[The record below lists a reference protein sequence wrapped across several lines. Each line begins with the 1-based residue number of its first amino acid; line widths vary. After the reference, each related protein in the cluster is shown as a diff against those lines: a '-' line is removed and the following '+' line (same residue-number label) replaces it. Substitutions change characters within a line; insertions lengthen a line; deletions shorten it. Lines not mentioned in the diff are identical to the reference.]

1 MRSASAFVTIR
12 KLSIQ
17 SWVVLLKFG
26 MPWRT
31 FLGYINGYSE
41 ILQIS
46 ITTQKKICRD
56 LKIIS
61 HFYQKIKTRL
71 PVS

>member
-1 MRSASAFVTIR
+1 M
-12 KLSIQ
+12 
-17 SWVVLLKFG
+17 
-26 MPWRT
+26 
-31 FLGYINGYSE
+31 GYINGYSE

-46 ITTQKKICRD
+46 ITTQEEICRD